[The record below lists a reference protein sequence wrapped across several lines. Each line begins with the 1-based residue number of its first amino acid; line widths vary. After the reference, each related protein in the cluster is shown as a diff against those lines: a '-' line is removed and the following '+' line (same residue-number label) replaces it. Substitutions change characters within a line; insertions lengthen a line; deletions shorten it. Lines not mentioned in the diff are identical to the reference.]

1 MHNVYWY
8 KLLGFH
14 CALTTRARAA
24 STPPHC
30 CDDARIDWLWMVRA
44 SAFQAPTT
52 AHHNLLP
59 LIKLLG
65 TAKADRSLEIDWF
78 AALQANC

>member
-1 MHNVYWY
+1 
-8 KLLGFH
+8 
-14 CALTTRARAA
+14 
-24 STPPHC
+24 
-30 CDDARIDWLWMVRA
+30 MVRA

-65 TAKADRSLEIDWF
+65 TAEADRSLEIDWF
-78 AALQANC
+78 AALQAHC